1 MPIIM
6 TISVVVILVQQKKL
20 LKQMTELNLN
30 TFSKNKNGKTHHH
43 HQMKLIFSK
52 VNHSTAQLCSAIA
65 AYSGQWTAYLSA
77 VVPVQVVSISNLAY
91 VFLFSR
97 LPLLLKYMF
106 IFTTSALATVLFAQ
120 THCCAMV
127 VRLNGTYSKQS
138 SAVARKLQKI
148 KQLSPAEELKYQSI
162 SSVQRREFAFRFFN
176 DHTINPG
183 TFPLVNLL
191 LFSRKNFYF

>member
-1 MPIIM
+1 MA
-6 TISVVVILVQQKKL
+6 
-20 LKQMTELNLN
+20 ELNLN
-30 TFSKNKNGKTHHH
+30 TSSKNKNCKTLHHH
-43 HQMKLIFSK
+43 HQMKLTFSR
-52 VNHSTAQLCSAIA
+52 VNHITVQLCSVIA
-65 AYSGQWTAYLSA
+65 AYSGQWSAYLSA

-138 SAVARKLQKI
+138 SAVAKKLQKI

-162 SSVQRREFAFRFFN
+162 SSVQRREFAFRFLN

-183 TFPLVNLL
+183 TFPLVSLL
-191 LFSRKNFYF
+191 LSLGRNFYF